1 MDSLQMVHLVN
12 KRLPELQRDF
22 GAVPFIGVASN
33 PFTTPMEISVQR
45 LHNKRHAGARFS
57 QTQAITNV
65 GVYASWYEELREGR
79 NNEPR
84 MTIPSIPLVGSRR
97 AFDVLCRLPGL
108 YVDPSLHQVME
119 NESFQRPALE
129 WAFKIAEGVTENG
142 AAGVHVMNFGMPPEL
157 IREFLVET
165 RSRAEEARERAGVGK
180 G

>member
-84 MTIPSIPLVGSRR
+84 MTIPVDTPGWKSTGLRR
-97 AFDVLCRLPGL
+97 ALP
-108 YVDPSLHQVME
+108 VARSVRR
-119 NESFQRPALE
+119 S
-129 WAFKIAEGVTENG
+129 V
-142 AAGVHVMNFGMPPEL
+142 AASGDG
-157 IREFLVET
+157 
-165 RSRAEEARERAGVGK
+165 ERVVSAPGAGVGVQDC
-180 G
+180 GGGNGERCCRSPRHELRDAAGADPRVSGRDSE